1 MEKEKDVKINWQIG
15 LTVLISLGA
24 FLLISSGMSYYTLNN
39 LKQAEVEKM
48 RKTLMAERKNQL
60 RDVVQNAYSVFETAK
75 YYEPAQ
81 QAISNMRFGED
92 NGNYFYIVDPTGMF
106 WVNPAYPE
114 MVGAVHKDLQDA
126 RGVRYIDQ
134 IITQAFIRGE
144 GFMQY
149 HENKPGSAAPSEKLV
164 HFKYYRPWNWVLCA
178 SIFIDD
184 IDAIVD
190 AHEADID
197 KTMTEQIRLFLM
209 LGILAMAVTAFLS
222 MMFFRGSLVLPIQ
235 RLTDAVGKMA
245 NGDLD
250 VEINIRSNQEI
261 NHLIGAIER
270 MQDSFKIAYRRL
282 KKHVDMSKAVNEKE
296 LKILARETDFDSGP
310 RLALKKVG

>member
-1 MEKEKDVKINWQIG
+1 MKINWQIG
-15 LTVLISLGA
+15 LAILISLGA
-24 FLLISSGMSYYTLNN
+24 FLLISSAMSYYTLNN

-48 RKTLMAERKNQL
+48 RSTLMAERRNQL

-81 QAISNMRFGED
+81 QAISNMRFGD
-92 NGNYFYIVDPTGMF
+92 DKNNYFFVVDPTGMF
-106 WVNPAYPE
+106 WVNPARPE
-114 MVGAVHKDLQDA
+114 MVGAVHKDLKDA
-126 RGVRYIDQ
+126 KGQRYIEQ

-184 IDAIVD
+184 IDAIVN
-190 AHEADID
+190 AHQSDIN
-197 KTMTEQIRLFLM
+197 KTMMEQILLFGM
-209 LGILAMAVTAFLS
+209 LGILAMAITGFLS

-235 RLTDAVGKMA
+235 RLTNAVSKMA

-250 VEINIRSNQEI
+250 VEISIRSNQEI
-261 NHLIGAIER
+261 NQLIEAIER

-282 KKHVDMSKAVNEKE
+282 KKHVDVAKAVNEKE
-296 LKILARETDFDSGP
+296 VKFLLTETDPDSGR